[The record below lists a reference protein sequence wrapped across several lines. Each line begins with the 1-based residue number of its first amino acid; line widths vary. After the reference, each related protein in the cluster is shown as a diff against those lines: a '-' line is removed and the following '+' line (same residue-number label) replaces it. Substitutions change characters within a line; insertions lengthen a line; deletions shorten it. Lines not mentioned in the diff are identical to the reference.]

1 MNTAAVH
8 MHAGTGVQPNPV
20 YSLGGAVL
28 GTVLVCALLL
38 WAFTHP
44 LPNAPA
50 QLMQL
55 SLGAAPGPTPRRV
68 PRPISYTQTAKTATQ
83 PVTAKPVV
91 IPKASSI
98 KPVPS
103 LTPLDLNLPGLTF
116 APPTA
121 SAFQPQVFNPYSDLD
136 KALTAPPP
144 ALQMKN
150 GQSYRSLYGD
160 NVVKMGGV
168 CSEIH
173 NIQVGLS
180 PSNHATVA
188 FPGSCRGAYK
198 PSMAD
203 ELKAWADTEAR
214 KHHAPQ

>member
-8 MHAGTGVQPNPV
+8 MHVGTGVQPDPV
-20 YSLGGAVL
+20 YSISGAVL
-28 GTVLVCALLL
+28 GTVLVCAGLL
-38 WAFTHP
+38 WAFTHT
-44 LPNAPA
+44 LPANTPA
-50 QLMQL
+50 HLMQL
-55 SLGAAPGPTPRRV
+55 HLTALPKATPKRIEPPARPAVTRSLMP
-68 PRPISYTQTAKTATQ
+68 
-83 PVTAKPVV
+83 KPVV
-91 IPKASSI
+91 IPETSAVQPI
-98 KPVPS
+98 APP
-103 LTPLDLNLPGLTF
+103 TTLDLSLPGLTF
-116 APPTA
+116 APPAA
-121 SAFQPQVFNPYSDLD
+121 SAFQPQGFNPYSDLD

-160 NVVKMGGV
+160 HVVKMGSV
-168 CSEIH
+168 CSEIRD
-173 NIQVGLS
+173 IQVGLS